1 MGYGGRRCREEERE
15 TEIEMRRPG
24 TFTDRVRGIGYGGGG
39 ERGVR
44 EEGRI
49 IRYIQALS
57 CLLSWLPEGSLSHRY

>member
-15 TEIEMRRPG
+15 TEIEMRRPE

-44 EEGRI
+44 EEGR
-49 IRYIQALS
+49 
-57 CLLSWLPEGSLSHRY
+57 